1 MSFAS
6 SSLAQLLLA
15 AGLAASAAAQYTPG
29 GYGPG
34 GGGTGTYGPGGG
46 RGGPP
51 DGGGRMGPRPGGISD
66 LPTPA
71 KLAGPPTPAIMRDTV
86 GLSAEQVERYA
97 IRYGNHMSATGPVRD
112 SLRSRMEEMRAAF
125 QNGDRS
131 AAGERRSELGRQWKE
146 LSKRDRQFEKDLEDL
161 LSKDQE
167 KRYKKWKNAREKA
180 ERDLMEEQR
189 PRRGAGQG
197 W

>member
-6 SSLAQLLLA
+6 RSLAQLLLA

-34 GGGTGTYGPGGG
+34 GGGTGTYGPEGG
-46 RGGPP
+46 RGGPR
-51 DGGGRMGPRPGGISD
+51 DGGGRMGSRPGGMSD

-71 KLAGPPTPAIMRDTV
+71 KLAGPPSPAIMRDTV
-86 GLSAEQVERYA
+86 GLSSEQVERYA
-97 IRYGNHMSATGPVRD
+97 VRYGNHMSATGPVRD
-112 SLRSRMEEMRAAF
+112 SLRSTMREMRAGF
-125 QNGDRS
+125 ENGDRS
-131 AAGERRSELGRQWKE
+131 AARERGSELERQWKE
-146 LSKRDRQFEKDLEDL
+146 LSKRDSQFDKGLDDL
-161 LSKDQE
+161 LSKDQKKHY
-167 KRYKKWKNAREKA
+167 KRWKKAREKA

>member
-6 SSLAQLLLA
+6 RSLAQLLLA

-34 GGGTGTYGPGGG
+34 GAGTGTYGPGGG

-51 DGGGRMGPRPGGISD
+51 DGGGRRGPRPGGMSD

-71 KLAGPPTPAIMRDTV
+71 KLPGPPTPAIMRDTV
-86 GLSAEQVERYA
+86 GLSAEQVEQYA
-97 IRYGNHMSATGPVRD
+97 VRYGNYMIATRPLRD
-112 SLRSRMEEMRAAF
+112 SLRTSMAHMRAAF
-125 QNGDRS
+125 ES
-131 AAGERRSELGRQWKE
+131 GERPDARGQRSELESQWKE
-146 LSKRDRQFEKDLEDL
+146 LSQRDKQFQKDLGDV

-167 KRYKKWKNAREKA
+167 KRYKKWKQSQEKA
-180 ERDLMEEQR
+180 ERDLMEARR
-189 PRRGAGQG
+189 PRGGAGQG